1 MIRRC
6 FIAIL
11 CVGALAAPAAAEEP
25 CVDLKAS
32 QTVQLK
38 GTLTYKMFAGPPNY
52 EDVRKGDRPEPS
64 YILKL
69 QKPICIVGDEF
80 IEPDK
85 LIDRVQIFPGYESKD
100 NKTLFRELRR
110 SVGKAVVVQGNS
122 PFGAHTGH
130 HHAPLLLPI
139 TKIMIASEN

>member
-1 MIRRC
+1 
-6 FIAIL
+6 
-11 CVGALAAPAAAEEP
+11 
-25 CVDLKAS
+25 
-32 QTVQLK
+32 
-38 GTLTYKMFAGPPNY
+38 MFAGPPNY

-69 QKPICIVGDEF
+69 QKPICIVGGEF

-110 SVGKAVVVQGNS
+110 SVGKVVVVQGSS

-139 TKIMIASEN
+139 TKITIASEN